1 VTDDELKSLFSG
13 LRQEMA
19 ATLRHETAALRHEMV
34 AMLAE
39 TRQSLSGDI
48 AGVRHEI
55 AAVREENIA
64 MHAQTRRHFDVALEA
79 ARHETQLVAE
89 RVGGLTERIN
99 DLDVKFTEIATDLD
113 RRVVRLEIASSKR

>member
-1 VTDDELKSLFSG
+1 VTDDELRSLFSG
-13 LRQEMA
+13 LQQEIGGIRQEM
-19 ATLRHETAALRHEMV
+19 RQETGAI
-34 AMLAE
+34 
-39 TRQSLSGDI
+39 RQ
-48 AGVRHEI
+48 EI
-55 AAVREENIA
+55 AAVREENIT